1 MADQDNETLLK
12 VNEFY
17 ESPERVQSIAH
28 ISEAEYEKLYQES
41 INDPEGFWAKIA
53 EQELE
58 WFKKWDKVLQWDHPY
73 YQWFVNGKINI
84 TYNCLDRH
92 VINGRRNKVAF
103 IYTNENGDEKKITYG
118 ELLSEVNQFA
128 NGLKSLGVEKGDR
141 IAIYMPP
148 TLAQIVAMLACAR
161 LGAIHSVVYAGFSAQ
176 ALKTRIDD
184 AEAKLVICTTWTQ
197 RRGKQV
203 DLKGIVDEAVSQC
216 QSIEHVIVAQRTN
229 DNLSLSTNELDFH
242 ELQQKQGKTL
252 ESAHTDSEDPLYIL
266 YTSGT
271 TGKPKGV
278 LHTHGGYN
286 LFTHYSMKTVFDV
299 HENDIYWCAADT
311 GWVTGHSYIVY
322 GPLSV
327 GTTSILYEGAPDY
340 PDPTIWWKIIEKYG
354 VNSFYTAPTAVRL
367 FMKFG
372 ESYPQQA
379 DLSSLRIIGSVGEPI
394 NPEAWHWY
402 YKHIGYEQSAVVDT
416 WWQTETG
423 GHMVVTHPSCKQKP
437 GKSGRQFFG
446 VKAEVVD
453 KNGEPTAADQVGFLV
468 IKEPWPGA
476 LRNCWNQPERYEE
489 YWNQIKQYYFAGD
502 LATRDKDGYIMILG
516 RSDDVLT
523 VSGHRI
529 GTAEVEG
536 ALVAHPAV
544 AEAAVIGKPD
554 EIKGQ
559 SIKAFV
565 ILKQGTEFSD
575 SLSEEIQQQVRKDL
589 GALAIPKAIEAVDS
603 LPKTRSGKI
612 MRRILKARETGEDVG
627 DTSTLAD

>member
-1 MADQDNETLLK
+1 
-12 VNEFY
+12 
-17 ESPERVQSIAH
+17 
-28 ISEAEYEKLYQES
+28 
-41 INDPEGFWAKIA
+41 
-53 EQELE
+53 
-58 WFKKWDKVLQWDHPY
+58 
-73 YQWFVNGKINI
+73 
-84 TYNCLDRH
+84 
-92 VINGRRNKVAF
+92 
-103 IYTNENGDEKKITYG
+103 
-118 ELLSEVNQFA
+118 
-128 NGLKSLGVEKGDR
+128 
-141 IAIYMPP
+141 
-148 TLAQIVAMLACAR
+148 
-161 LGAIHSVVYAGFSAQ
+161 
-176 ALKTRIDD
+176 
-184 AEAKLVICTTWTQ
+184 
-197 RRGKQV
+197 
-203 DLKGIVDEAVSQC
+203 
-216 QSIEHVIVAQRTN
+216 
-229 DNLSLSTNELDFH
+229 
-242 ELQQKQGKTL
+242 
-252 ESAHTDSEDPLYIL
+252 
-266 YTSGT
+266 
-271 TGKPKGV
+271 
-278 LHTHGGYN
+278 
-286 LFTHYSMKTVFDV
+286 
-299 HENDIYWCAADT
+299 
-311 GWVTGHSYIVY
+311 
-322 GPLSV
+322 
-327 GTTSILYEGAPDY
+327 
-340 PDPTIWWKIIEKYG
+340 
-354 VNSFYTAPTAVRL
+354 
-367 FMKFG
+367 MKFG

-402 YKHIGYEQSAVVDT
+402 YKHIGYEQCAVVDT

-453 KNGEPTAADQVGFLV
+453 KNGERTEADQVGFLV
-468 IKEPWPGA
+468 VTEPWPGA
-476 LRNCWNQPERYEE
+476 LRNCWNQPERFEE
-489 YWNQIKQYYFAGD
+489 YWTQIKHYYFAGD

-589 GALAIPKAIEAVDS
+589 GALAIPKEIDAVDS